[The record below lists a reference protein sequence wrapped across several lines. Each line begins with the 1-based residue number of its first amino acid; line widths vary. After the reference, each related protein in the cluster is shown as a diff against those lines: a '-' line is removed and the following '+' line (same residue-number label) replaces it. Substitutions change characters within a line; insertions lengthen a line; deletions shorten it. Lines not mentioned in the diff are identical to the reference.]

1 MDDESSARFMTW
13 VQAHRLDMTRF
24 STDQRVLVCAALRF
38 LEFAEHQ
45 RLLVRFVTYFLTHC
59 GVPLSASNVGRVV
72 GRSSR
77 AVEETKAVS
86 VEDFVRAAH
95 RDGDRHGGPTLEPV
109 HAGPVAQF
117 IFEHPGCT
125 HDDIAAFAAER
136 LGVVVGID
144 GVRAFLRRHG
154 LIDLKNKEPAA
165 PLF

>member
-1 MDDESSARFMTW
+1 MDDESATRFVGWAQTH
-13 VQAHRLDMTRF
+13 QLDPTRF
-24 STDQRVLVCAALRF
+24 STEQRALVGAALHF
-38 LEFAEHQ
+38 LEFAEHH
-45 RLLVRFVTYFLTHC
+45 RLLVRFVAYFLTPC
-59 GVPLSASNVGRVV
+59 GIRLSASNVGRVV
-72 GRSSR
+72 GRKSR
-77 AVEETKAVS
+77 AVEETKAAS
-86 VEDFVRAAH
+86 VEEFVRAAH

-125 HDDIAAFAAER
+125 HDDIAEFAAER

-154 LIDLKNKEPAA
+154 LIDLKNQAPAA